1 MSKTKIVV
9 LRMKEVVY
17 TAVFVGIGVL
27 LLIVLFFMFGRDC
40 GVLSLVGQGDG
51 NAARREAFGLCG
63 GLRSGGI

>member
-27 LLIVLFFMFGRDC
+27 LLIVLFFMFGRRIRLK
-40 GVLSLVGQGDG
+40 VKVH
-51 NAARREAFGLCG
+51 RVP
-63 GLRSGGI
+63 